1 MAVGLESSR
10 VKFLA
15 LVGPWD
21 SPVAWTSIAAAAAAV
36 AAGFDANEL
45 VPAVDVGSGANKLA
59 AAVAAGSDANMLAAV
74 AGSDESGPAVQHCTA
89 AVEPS
94 DETKTAIGA
103 PEESAHERLAPMP
116 SIAEAAAADF
126 QKERTYFEGQL

>member
-21 SPVAWTSIAAAAAAV
+21 SPVAWTSIAAAAAV

-103 PEESAHERLAPMP
+103 PEEPAHERLAPMP

-126 QKERTYFEGQL
+126 QKERTYFEVQL

>member
-21 SPVAWTSIAAAAAAV
+21 SPVAWTSIAAAAA
-36 AAGFDANEL
+36 GFGANEL
-45 VPAVDVGSGANKLA
+45 VP
-59 AAVAAGSDANMLAAV
+59 AVAAGSDANMLAAV

-126 QKERTYFEGQL
+126 QKERTYFEVQL

>member
-21 SPVAWTSIAAAAAAV
+21 SPVAWTSIAAAAA
-36 AAGFDANEL
+36 GFGANEL

-126 QKERTYFEGQL
+126 QKERTYFEVQL